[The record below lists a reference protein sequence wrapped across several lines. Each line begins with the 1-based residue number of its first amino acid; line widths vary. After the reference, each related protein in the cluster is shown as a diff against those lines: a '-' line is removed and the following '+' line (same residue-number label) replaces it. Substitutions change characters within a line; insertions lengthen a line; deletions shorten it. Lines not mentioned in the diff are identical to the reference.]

1 MVRKIVLSLMAVLCI
16 GSWVGAQNRV
26 SGTVYAPDGSPATGV
41 TVVIEGTT
49 VGTTTN
55 TDGGYTLKEVP
66 ADAVLVFQ
74 FVGTKVQTV
83 PVAGKTTIDVTLKDD
98 TIGMDAVVVTASGM
112 TRAERTLGYAATTV
126 KSDDIAAGR
135 SASVMQGLA
144 GKVAGVQISQS
155 GGAGTSQKV
164 IVRGYSSMTGSN
176 QPLYVID
183 GVPMTNTY
191 TGTPDTDALNNAA
204 DFGNQAGDVNP
215 EDVESVTV
223 LKGASATALYGS
235 RAANGAIL
243 ITTKRGKQ
251 NQEITVTYDGSFMG
265 STVLRMPQ
273 LQNRFGQ
280 GWGYDNDGGYFGDWA
295 SAENGSWGPMLD
307 GRDHM
312 WREAGALMGQA
323 DPSIKPFSLAKNSLK
338 HFYQTGFETNNN
350 ISVSGG
356 SETTGFVLSYG
367 NSYANGVLPDDADTY
382 KRNTVSLRGNTKI
395 KEGKAW
401 LDYSISYAR
410 KDMRNAMGGQGMSG
424 ATIYQD
430 ILQIPTDIDWA
441 DLHYQDIRNNNDN
454 FFTPYATNVWWTLD
468 HNYATYQEDH
478 IYGKIEFG
486 LQLYKGLKAI
496 ARIGG
501 DFSNSMEVYHNDPW
515 AFSAGSYADMMGA
528 SPQNGSH
535 SETSYRRNQLDGTL
549 MLNGDYKVG
558 DFSINATAGLNVN
571 QRHSQYLSG
580 SLTGLSLT
588 GWPSFENT
596 SGATPTA
603 ESLMQRRRLVGLF
616 GQADFG
622 FRNFAYLTFSARNDW
637 SSTLPIDDNSF
648 FYWGVNASLIFTE
661 MFPALKQNDILNFFK
676 LRLAYGKTGNDASPY
691 YTSSYYYLAS
701 ATTGFG
707 DLTFPLDGVAGAMK
721 SVRIP
726 SKSLKPEIST
736 ETEFGFDARLFN
748 NRLHIDFSW
757 YDKDTKNQIML
768 ATIAPESGFGSQV
781 RNVGL
786 INNRGVELMVGVTP
800 VETQNFSWDLTYT
813 FSKNKNEV
821 KELWDDVTETTIY
834 GLTTGPQLKA
844 IVGQPLGTWTFDAV
858 ETVTDASSEFY
869 GKTIVSR
876 MTGFP
881 VMSTSEDVIVG
892 RADPDFTMG
901 FNNRLRYKNLSLA
914 FNFDWRKG
922 GRMYSATSSIA
933 YFVGNA
939 EETMYNNRNG
949 FVVPNSV
956 YKGTDGLYHENNIPV
971 DARFGTMGTYYYSSN
986 NAEMYNRN
994 LISKSFLK
1002 LREVNLTYSLPKK
1015 WFAKTK
1021 WLTGVDVSLVGRN
1034 LLMWTKSQGL
1044 IDPEMTNYG
1053 NDLTSEYGEFYAAPT
1068 VRSFGGSIKIT
1079 F

>member
-1 MVRKIVLSLMAVLCI
+1 MAVLSL
-16 GSWVGAQNRV
+16 GSWAEAQNKV
-26 SGTVYAPDGSPATGV
+26 SGKVCAPDGTPMAGV
-41 TVVIEGTT
+41 TVVIEGMS

-55 TDGGYTLKEVP
+55 AEGNYTLKEVP
-66 ADAVLVFQ
+66 VDAALVFQ
-74 FVGTKVQTV
+74 FIGMANQTV
-83 PVAGKTTIDVTLKDD
+83 PVAGKTVIDVTMKDD

-112 TRAERTLGYAATTV
+112 TRAEKTLGYAATTV
-126 KSDDIAAGR
+126 KSDDISAGH
-135 SASVMQGLA
+135 SASVMSGLT

-183 GVPMTNTY
+183 GVPMSNTY
-191 TGTPDTDALNNAA
+191 TGKSDIDALNNAA

-251 NQEITVTYDGSFMG
+251 NQDIVVTYNGSFMG
-265 STVLRMPQ
+265 SNVLRIPQ

-312 WREAGALMGQA
+312 WREAAAAMGQA
-323 DPSIKPFSLAKNSLK
+323 DPSYKSFSFAKNSLK
-338 HFYQTGFETNNN
+338 HFYETGFETNNN

-356 SETTGFVLSYG
+356 NETTGFVLSYG
-367 NSYANGVLPDDADTY
+367 NSYANGVLPGDTDVY
-382 KRNTVSLRGNTKI
+382 KRNTLSLRGNTKI
-395 KEGKAW
+395 KGGKAW

-410 KDMRNAMGGQGMSG
+410 KDMRNAMGGQGQDG

-430 ILQIPTDIDWA
+430 ILQIPVDIDWG
-441 DLHYQDIRNNNDN
+441 DLHYQDIRNNADN
-454 FFTPYATNVWWTLD
+454 FYTPYATNVWWTLD

-478 IYGKIEFG
+478 IYGKLEFG
-486 LQLYKGLKAI
+486 VQLYKGLKAI

-515 AFSAGSYADMMGA
+515 TFSAGSYAEMMGA
-528 SPQNGSH
+528 TTQNGSH
-535 SETSYRRNQLDGTL
+535 TETAYRRNQLDGTV
-549 MLNGDYKVG
+549 MLNGDYKIG
-558 DFSINATAGLNVN
+558 DFSVNATLGMNMN
-571 QRHSQYLSG
+571 QRHSQYLNGTLS
-580 SLTGLSLT
+580 GLSLNN
-588 GWPSFENT
+588 WPSFENT

-603 ESLMQRRRLVGLF
+603 GSLMSRRRLVGLF
-616 GQADFG
+616 GQADLG
-622 FRNFAYLTFSARNDW
+622 YRDFAYLTFSARNDW
-637 SSTLPIDDNSF
+637 SSTLPIEDNGF

-661 MFPALKQNDILNFFK
+661 MFPVLKKNDILNFLK
-676 LRLAYGKTGNDASPY
+676 LRLAYGKTGNDADPY
-691 YTSSYYYLAS
+691 RTSSYYYLAS
-701 ATTGFG
+701 TTTGFG
-707 DLTFPLDGVAGAMK
+707 SVTFPLDGVAGAMK
-721 SVRIP
+721 SIRIP
-726 SKSLKPEIST
+726 STSLQPEIST
-736 ETEFGFDARLFN
+736 ETEVGFDARLFN
-748 NRLHIDFSW
+748 NRLRIDFSW
-757 YDKDTKNQIML
+757 YDKDTENQIMS
-768 ATIAPESGFGSQV
+768 ATIAPESGFGTQV

-800 VETQNFSWDLTYT
+800 VETKNFSWDLTYT

-821 KELWDDVTETTIY
+821 KELWDDVTETTLY
-834 GLTTGPQLKA
+834 GLTAGPQLKA

-858 ETVTDASSEFY
+858 ETVTDKSSEFY

-876 MTGFP
+876 STGFP
-881 VMSTSEDVIVG
+881 VMSTTEDVIVG
-892 RADPDFTMG
+892 KADPDFTMG

-922 GRMYSATSSIA
+922 GKMYSATTSIA

-939 EETMYNNRNG
+939 EETMYNDRHG

-956 YKGTDGLYHENNIPV
+956 YKGSDGQYHENNIPV
-971 DARFGTMGTYYYSSN
+971 DAYFGSMYAYYYSN
-986 NAEMYNRN
+986 YNASMYTRD
-994 LISKSFLK
+994 LVSKSFLK

-1015 WFAKTK
+1015 WFSRTK
-1021 WLTGVDVSLVGRN
+1021 WLSGIDVSLVGRN
-1034 LLMWTKSQGL
+1034 LLMWTKSQGF

-1068 VRSFGGSIKIT
+1068 VRSFGGNIKIT